1 MKQKEQTFQHG
12 LISKEIIVDIAKY
25 KKIKAAY
32 EKANK
37 SIIELVD
44 TTNELDPNCSLFG
57 DILLDLDG
65 VQSLLEMQEKLADM
79 EKGFNREFMRLQK
92 NKLIENQNAL
102 LNPPESNA
110 QLEIIE
116 GGDGSDD
123 FLYEEAKT
131 HVMST
136 RRASVSGLQRHF
148 KIGYNRAVRIMQA
161 LEALGA
167 VSVPDKDGVRK
178 VIGEK

>member
-1 MKQKEQTFQHG
+1 MKVEDKM
-12 LISKEIIVDIAKY
+12 DIAKY

-92 NKLIENQNAL
+92 NKLIENQRSL
-102 LNPPESNA
+102 LSQEKTEK
-110 QLEIIE
+110 QLEIGE
-116 GGDGSDD
+116 
-123 FLYEEAKT
+123 
-131 HVMST
+131 
-136 RRASVSGLQRHF
+136 SGLT
-148 KIGYNRAVRIMQA
+148 
-161 LEALGA
+161 EAEMKNSISSLLNARG
-167 VSVPDKDGVRK
+167 K
-178 VIGEK
+178 

>member
-1 MKQKEQTFQHG
+1 M
-12 LISKEIIVDIAKY
+12 DIAKY

-79 EKGFNREFMRLQK
+79 EKGFNREFMRIQK
-92 NKLIENQNAL
+92 NKLIENQQAL
-102 LNPPESNA
+102 LNPPEAGA

-116 GGDGSDD
+116 GGDSSDD
-123 FLYEEAKT
+123 ALCRAAMA
-131 HVMST
+131 HVIEKQS
-136 RRASVSGLQRHF
+136 ASVSGLQRHLR
-148 KIGYNRAVRIMQA
+148 IGHNRAARIMQA
-161 LEALGA
+161 LEVMGV
-167 VSVPDKDGVRK
+167 VSGEGVNGVRS
-178 VIGEK
+178 VIEK

>member
-1 MKQKEQTFQHG
+1 M
-12 LISKEIIVDIAKY
+12 DIAKY

-92 NKLIENQNAL
+92 NKLIENQQAL
-102 LNPPESNA
+102 LNPPEAGA

-123 FLYEEAKT
+123 FLCKEVMA
-131 HVMST
+131 HVT
-136 RRASVSGLQRHF
+136 ETGRASVSGLQRHF
-148 KIGYNRAVRIMQA
+148 KIGYSRAARIMQA
-161 LEALGA
+161 LEVMGVVSGEGA
-167 VSVPDKDGVRK
+167 NGVRS
-178 VIGEK
+178 VIEK

>member
-1 MKQKEQTFQHG
+1 MQRVLLVALIVALFIVALVKQKEQTFQHG
-12 LISKEIIVDIAKY
+12 LISKGIIVDIAKY

-32 EKANK
+32 EKTNK

-92 NKLIENQNAL
+92 SKLIENQRL
-102 LNPPESNA
+102 LLSPEKA
-110 QLEIIE
+110 EKQLEIGE
-116 GGDGSDD
+116 SG
-123 FLYEEAKT
+123 LTEAEMK
-131 HVMST
+131 S
-136 RRASVSGLQRHF
+136 SVSSLLSAR
-148 KIGYNRAVRIMQA
+148 
-161 LEALGA
+161 
-167 VSVPDKDGVRK
+167 
-178 VIGEK
+178 EK